1 MNALY
6 LLLNRR
12 NVTAHPAPDGPPI
25 NDEPLI
31 EIRPG
36 AFARWI
42 AEIEST
48 GRLEKV
54 DAPSARH
61 QTATTEGIAAAHP
74 GGMLE
79 PG

>member
-6 LLLNRR
+6 PLLHRSSR
-12 NVTAHPAPDGPPI
+12 ATRAAPSQRPTA
-25 NDEPLI
+25 DEPLI

-42 AEIEST
+42 ASV
-48 GRLEKV
+48 EKS
-54 DAPSARH
+54 DAQAIRH
-61 QTATTEGIAAAHP
+61 QTATTEGIAAMNPEGAP
-74 GGMLE
+74 E